1 MHPLL
6 HAVVEQVCNLRPILN
21 RPTCDEANAARGRL
35 KIGRRLQTC
44 PTLLFLALLSAQQP
58 LPQDIVKFQ
67 STTQL
72 VVEMVGVKD
81 KNGKVIEG
89 LTAKDFTVTEN
100 GVPQAIQ
107 FCEFQKLQEDQPEP
121 APQPA
126 SVAPLTATQIAPES
140 PGDIRYKNRRLLALY
155 FDMTAMPVP
164 DQLRA
169 LSAAQKF
176 IRAQMAPPDLIAL
189 MKFSSGSVQVL
200 QDFTDDRDLL
210 GTAIQKLIVGEGQGF
225 DETPADDSA
234 ADTG

>member
-1 MHPLL
+1 MRHLAPLL
-6 HAVVEQVCNLRPILN
+6 CI
-21 RPTCDEANAARGRL
+21 
-35 KIGRRLQTC
+35 
-44 PTLLFLALLSAQQP
+44 ALLSAQQP
-58 LPQDIVKFQ
+58 LPQDAPIVKFQ

-100 GVPQAIQ
+100 GVPQTIQ
-107 FCEFQKLQEDQPEP
+107 FCEFQKLQEDQSEP
-121 APQPA
+121 APQP
-126 SVAPLTATQIAPES
+126 SNVTPVTATQIAPES

-176 IRAQMAPPDLIAL
+176 IRAQMAPPDLMAI

-225 DETPADDSA
+225 DETPGDDSV
-234 ADTG
+234 ADTGSAFGQDDGEFNIFNTDRQLSALQTAATMLGHLNE